1 MSFFRP
7 GLETR
12 VNTTIAANQQ
22 QPAVAALSNGGY
34 IVTWISADGGGYYTG
49 VGLIDRGIYAQ
60 RYDADGKA
68 VGSQTRVNTTVAGDQ
83 HQPAVAALSNGSYVV
98 TWLSNGTLNAQRY
111 DATGNAVGSETR
123 VTNSI
128 ASAAVDALAD
138 GGYVVTWIKQ
148 NGDGSAIAAQR
159 YDAAGNAVGSVTYA
173 KTTALGQQS
182 DLTVAALSD
191 GGYVVTWGSLGY
203 NFSGSA
209 IYAQRYDAAG
219 KAVGGE
225 ASTAGGQYPAVA
237 ALSDGGYVVTWR
249 SFGQDG
255 CGHLCPAL

>member
-1 MSFFRP
+1 MHPSGNLLQQGSSADVLLQARP
-7 GLETR
+7 RTR

-98 TWLSNGTLNAQRY
+98 TWLSPNGTLEEMPS
-111 DATGNAVGSETR
+111 ATMRPAMPLVVRPASPIR
-123 VTNSI
+123 S

-138 GGYVVTWIKQ
+138 GGYVVTWSSKSRTATALLSLP
-148 NGDGSAIAAQR
+148 SATMPT
-159 YDAAGNAVGSVTYA
+159 GNAVGSVTYA
-173 KTTALGQQS
+173 
-182 DLTVAALSD
+182 
-191 GGYVVTWGSLGY
+191 
-203 NFSGSA
+203 
-209 IYAQRYDAAG
+209 
-219 KAVGGE
+219 
-225 ASTAGGQYPAVA
+225 
-237 ALSDGGYVVTWR
+237 
-249 SFGQDG
+249 
-255 CGHLCPAL
+255 